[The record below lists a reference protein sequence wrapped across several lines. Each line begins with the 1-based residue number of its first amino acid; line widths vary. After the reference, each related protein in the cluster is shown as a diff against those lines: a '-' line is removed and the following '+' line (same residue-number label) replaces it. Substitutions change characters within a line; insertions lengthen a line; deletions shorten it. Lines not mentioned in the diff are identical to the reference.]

1 MAEFSD
7 LQTFVVVAH
16 SGSFAGAAR
25 RLALSPAMVGRRIQ
39 ALEERYGAKLIERTT
54 RSLRLTSL
62 GLQFLARAEQII
74 ALGEELGELTSP
86 DSVALSGR
94 IRLTAPTTLGI
105 KRLPQII
112 AGMAER
118 HPGVTFEMNLSDR
131 RVDLIAEGYDLAI
144 RIGELRASS
153 MIARRV
159 GTYRFVCCAAPVY
172 LQRHGTPQTP
182 EDLSRARCVLN
193 LNLTPRNRWPF
204 RDAAGALF
212 TAEVG
217 GGIEIDNGEA
227 QRAAALAGAG
237 ILYSPLEL
245 VHEDLRSGALVQV
258 LADYPTM
265 NLPIHTVH
273 PSRHLLP
280 RRVTLLIEAL
290 AEGLRAL

>member
-7 LQTFVVVAH
+7 LQTFIAVAH

-54 RSLRLTSL
+54 RSLRLTGL
-62 GLQFLARAEQII
+62 GIEFLAKAEQII
-74 ALGEELGELTSP
+74 AVAEELGELTSP
-86 DSVALSGR
+86 DRSQLSGR

-112 AGMAER
+112 ADMAER

-131 RVDLIAEGYDLAI
+131 RVDLVTEGYDLAI
-144 RIGELRASS
+144 RVGELRPSS

-159 GTYRFVCCAAPVY
+159 GTYRFACCAAPAY
-172 LQRHGTPQTP
+172 LARHGTPRTP
-182 EDLSRARCVLN
+182 HDLINARCVLN
-193 LNLTPRNRWPF
+193 LILTPRNRWPF
-204 RDAAGALF
+204 RDAAGAVF
-212 TAEVG
+212 TVEVS

-237 ILYSPLEL
+237 IIYSPLDL
-245 VHEDLRSGALVQV
+245 VGDDLRDGTLVQV
-258 LADYPTM
+258 LAGYPTM
-265 NLPIHTVH
+265 TLPIHTVH
-273 PSRHLLP
+273 PSRHHLP
-280 RRVTLLIEAL
+280 RLFTVLIEAF
-290 AEGLRAL
+290 AEGLRGL